1 MEKNEVVKKTENLN
15 SLSNYYIDA
24 IYPQSINSEILMS

>member
-1 MEKNEVVKKTENLN
+1 MEKNEVIKKNLN
-15 SLSNYYIDA
+15 SHSNYYIDA